1 MCMHGVKI
9 SPSILAADLTQLDEE
24 IARAVE
30 GGCDDIHIDIMDG
43 HFVPNL
49 SFGPD
54 MVAAVRQCTDLPLDV
69 HLMVDNPLAL
79 LKPFAD
85 AGSTYL
91 TVHVEITDDMPEL
104 ISKIAGLGV
113 RPGISFKPDTP
124 VEDVIPFL
132 DGVDIVLVMS
142 VYPGF
147 GGQAFI
153 DDSYRRIKIL
163 ADACSKHDKQPLIS
177 VDGGVTPDNTAR
189 LVQAGANHLVAGSAV
204 FHNHQATKNIRHI
217 REIVEKTNMPR

>member
-1 MCMHGVKI
+1 MQGVKI

-24 IARAVE
+24 IARVVE

-49 SFGPD
+49 SFGPG
-54 MVAAVRQCTDLPLDV
+54 MVAAVRQCTDLALDV
-69 HLMVDNPLAL
+69 HLMVDNPLTL

-91 TVHVEITDDMPEL
+91 TVHVEITDDMQEL
-104 ISKIAGLGV
+104 ISRIADLGV

-124 VEDVIPFL
+124 VEDVLHFL
-132 DGVDIVLVMS
+132 DSVDIVLVMS

-153 DDSYRRIKIL
+153 NDSYRRIKML
-163 ADACSKHDKQPLIS
+163 YDACSDIERPPLIS
-177 VDGGVTPDNTAR
+177 VDGGVTPDNAGR
-189 LVQAGANHLVAGSAV
+189 LVQAGANHLVAGSAI
-204 FHNHQATKNIRHI
+204 FHNHQATENIRHM
-217 REIVEKTNMPR
+217 REIIEKNGVRQ